1 MSGVFDIF
9 DGPLG
14 LLFAGL
20 IVLCMGIVSLGL
32 GSIPPGRRCRGAN
45 QELPMLRMRAGRR
58 ARPASARCPGSRRP
72 FPHRET

>member
-20 IVLCMGIVSLGL
+20 IVLCMGIVSLG
-32 GSIPPGRRCRGAN
+32 
-45 QELPMLRMRAGRR
+45 
-58 ARPASARCPGSRRP
+58 
-72 FPHRET
+72 